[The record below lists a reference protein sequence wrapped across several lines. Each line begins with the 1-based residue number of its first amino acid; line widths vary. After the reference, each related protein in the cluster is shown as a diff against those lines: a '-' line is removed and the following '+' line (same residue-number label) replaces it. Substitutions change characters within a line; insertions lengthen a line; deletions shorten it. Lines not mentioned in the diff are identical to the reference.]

1 MNNSMTDTERLIF
14 LIGGGIFSILILA
27 CLLTML
33 PGFICSIFGKKTI
46 GNKLIWFGALCGA
59 IAFSFALLVAAWIK
73 RSWFS
78 LIMLVA
84 VWVSIGLKK
93 KRKQKDEQKE

>member
-1 MNNSMTDTERLIF
+1 MTDTERLIF
-14 LIGGGIFSILILA
+14 LICGSIFFVLVLA
-27 CLLTML
+27 CVLTML

-46 GNKLIWFGALCGA
+46 GNKLIGFGAWCGA
-59 IAFSFALLVAAWIK
+59 IAFSSVLVVAAWTK
-73 RSWFS
+73 RSWVP

-84 VWVSIGLKK
+84 ALLISIGLKK